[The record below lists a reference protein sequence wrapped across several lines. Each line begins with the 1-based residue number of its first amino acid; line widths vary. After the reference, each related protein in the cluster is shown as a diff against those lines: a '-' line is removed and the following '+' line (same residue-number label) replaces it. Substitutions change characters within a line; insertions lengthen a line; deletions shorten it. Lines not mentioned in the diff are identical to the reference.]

1 MVACHEEHC
10 KGYAKKVADDRKPY
24 LKRSNNLRV
33 QRILKE
39 MSRSRYVLLIQ
50 LTKEINGCIY
60 K

>member
-33 QRILKE
+33 QRIHK
-39 MSRSRYVLLIQ
+39 
-50 LTKEINGCIY
+50 
-60 K
+60 